1 MSLQVS
7 DAHRTQAAF
16 ANTSPPAE
24 EGCVWPILKG
34 RLDEPFPSEDEQELD
49 TLPGPESD
57 NAEAEQ
63 DTVPVILGS
72 ESTNIATS
80 TTARPRVDLQDGST
94 TDNPHRVPLR
104 EPLPEPTNPVPI
116 NEDAF
121 LLDAAPTQSGQL
133 CRTRDMAE
141 MHACICG
148 TIIDKDEGEMEKNT
162 T

>member
-1 MSLQVS
+1 MPT
-7 DAHRTQAAF
+7 AHKQHLHKSGTAMLFVNIYSVHSYSR
-16 ANTSPPAE
+16 NTSPPAE

-34 RLDEPFPSEDEQELD
+34 RLDEQELD

-80 TTARPRVDLQDGST
+80 MTARPRVDLQDGST

-121 LLDAAPTQSGQL
+121 LLDAAPTRSGQL
-133 CRTRDMAE
+133 LRSPSVALVL
-141 MHACICG
+141 H
-148 TIIDKDEGEMEKNT
+148 
-162 T
+162 